1 MQVAQLQQECSRL
14 EQLVEDLDRQLV
26 IRTGRQT
33 DSQDRNSSEQQHLS
47 ASGAQVTDSIE
58 GSHLVTIWSGITY
71 AIEVSGH

>member
-58 GSHLVTIWSGITY
+58 GSHLVTICQNLESPMLLK
-71 AIEVSGH
+71 